1 MILLS
6 KQELAPFFGEQ
17 NRLSRRLR
25 ACPSV
30 FLDKQS
36 IKERYEYKKVLSF
49 YRSSLTFVDFK
60 TIAFTS
66 FTSNKLV
73 A

>member
-1 MILLS
+1 MSRVKKTLEGVICSGRMLVLLS

-36 IKERYEYKKVLSF
+36 IKERGECKFLF
-49 YRSSLTFVDFK
+49 NLLQ
-60 TIAFTS
+60 I
-66 FTSNKLV
+66 
-73 A
+73 